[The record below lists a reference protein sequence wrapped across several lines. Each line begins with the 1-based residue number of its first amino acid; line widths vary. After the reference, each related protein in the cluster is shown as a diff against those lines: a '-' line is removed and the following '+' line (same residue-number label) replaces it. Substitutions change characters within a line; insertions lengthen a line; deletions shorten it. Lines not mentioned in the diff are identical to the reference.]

1 MLFNVQ
7 FRSADSV
14 KNSVFHELSKLTYRT
29 KISQL
34 FSTMPK
40 SRQFDVVEKM
50 KVMALFHQ
58 GVAPKDIA
66 ERLNRDVSTVRKVI
80 RDNATTKLPVDAT
93 LPPAKKRSGRPSL
106 ATSKKEERLRC
117 FVHRFLFKTAREIKE
132 KVAGFANV
140 SVRTIQRVCQK
151 KLGLP
156 SRCAAKKLLLT
167 AKMINKRLSFCRKHR
182 SWTEKD

>member
-1 MLFNVQ
+1 MLLNVQ

-40 SRQFDVVEKM
+40 GRQFDVAEKM
-50 KVMALFHQ
+50 KVMALFHE

-66 ERLNRDVSTVRKVI
+66 ARLKRNVSTVRKVI
-80 RDNATTKLPVDAT
+80 RDNKKLPVDT
-93 LPPAKKRSGRPSL
+93 TPLPVKKRSGRPSL

-140 SVRTIQRVCQK
+140 SVRTIQHVCQK
-151 KLGLP
+151 KLGLT
-156 SRCAAKKLLLT
+156 SCWAAKKLLLT